1 MGIESQSEGAAANRL
16 LIVDDE
22 PDITR
27 IIEIT
32 ARKLGFEVM
41 SIHDSNRFEQDLE
54 QLRPTIIFLD
64 ITMPDRDGLELIGH
78 LAARNYAGQ
87 VVVMSG
93 KDERYIQMSSAI
105 GRTRGLSVAGTL
117 TKPFRK
123 DALQDLLIRLSLP
136 PD

>member
-1 MGIESQSEGAAANRL
+1 MGIESQSEGAATNRL

-41 SIHDSNRFEQDLE
+41 SIHDSNRFEQGLE

-87 VVVMSG
+87 IVVMSG
-93 KDERYIQMSSAI
+93 KDERYIQMSSTI
-105 GRTRGLSVAGTL
+105 GRTRGLSIAGTL

>member
-1 MGIESQSEGAAANRL
+1 MTNRL

-22 PDITR
+22 PDIAR
-27 IIEIT
+27 LIEIT

-41 SIHDSNRFEQDLE
+41 SIHDSNRFEQGLE
-54 QLRPTIIFLD
+54 QFRPTIIFLD
-64 ITMPDRDGLELIGH
+64 ITMPDRDGVELVGH

-87 VVVMSG
+87 VVIMSG
-93 KDERYIQMSSAI
+93 KNEIYIQMSAAI
-105 GRTRGLSVAGTL
+105 AKARGLAMAGTL

-123 DALQDLLIRLSLP
+123 DALQDLLIRILMP